1 MIVKKYNNPLRALAL
16 HSGVDKLEVD
26 TGHERGELA
35 VNHCNIEG
43 YDAYAYWD
51 PSYMRAILS

>member
-1 MIVKKYNNPLRALAL
+1 M
-16 HSGVDKLEVD
+16 DKLEVD

-51 PSYMRAILS
+51 SSYMRAILS